1 MKQQLKKKLQTVDF
15 RKPDSEDKIIDR
27 DINLLIKELK
37 EQDKLEETLRQ
48 QRIEKI
54 FKEVLMDGK

>member
-27 DINLLIKELK
+27 DINSLIRELK

>member
-15 RKPDSEDKIIDR
+15 RKTDIEDKVIDR
-27 DINLLIKELK
+27 DINSLIKELK
-37 EQDKLEETLRQ
+37 EQDELEESLRQ

>member
-27 DINLLIKELK
+27 DINSLIKELK